1 MAAAISHPVCHGLD
15 PIPDKFMRYFW
26 QENLLS
32 LCQPK
37 LIPTLYTMLLC
48 LNIVEQEM
56 FLTLLSFDPHSCASS
71 GESSWE
77 GTSAHN
83 KINPVFI
90 RICTSWDKQPC
101 LMLQCTSRV
110 VLSVNSCHVSLII
123 MVGNYIYIYFNT
135 GCCSNFRAAISAFSK
150 GLFF

>member
-1 MAAAISHPVCHGLD
+1 MCHGLD

-123 MVGNYIYIYFNT
+123 MVGNYIYIFQYWLLQQLS
-135 GCCSNFRAAISAFSK
+135 GSNKCILQRAI
-150 GLFF
+150 FFKSI

>member
-1 MAAAISHPVCHGLD
+1 MCHGLD
-15 PIPDKFMRYFW
+15 PVPDKFMRNFW

-90 RICTSWDKQPC
+90 RICTSWDKQPS

-110 VLSVNSCHVSLII
+110 VLFVNSCRVSLII
-123 MVGNYIYIYFNT
+123 MVGNYIYIYI
-135 GCCSNFRAAISAFSK
+135 SILAAAAIFRQQ
-150 GLFF
+150 